1 MKYDVVIIGG
11 GWAGRGAAKQAAA
24 AGRKVCLV
32 TAGLTL
38 EDRGDTPYA
47 GLYELTKMGV
57 SVLRGDMV
65 IRPEWDGA
73 TLSRVHT
80 ANGLTLEAGEYI
92 LATGRFFSRGL
103 VADMDHVYEPV
114 FGAEVNCPSDRAKW
128 FDPDFF
134 APQPFEKI
142 GLRTTPEGN
151 IYIDGKPAANVK
163 ATGSILGDH
172 AGD

>member
-1 MKYDVVIIGG
+1 MKYDVVVIGG
-11 GWAGRGAAKQAAA
+11 GWSGREAAKREAA
-24 AGRKVCLV
+24 AGRRVCLV

-38 EDRGDTPYA
+38 EDIGETPYA
-47 GLYELTKMGV
+47 RLHDLTLRGV
-57 SVLRGDMV
+57 TVLRGDV
-65 IRPEWDGA
+65 VVRPVWDGS
-73 TLSRVHT
+73 TLLSVHT
-80 ANGLTLEAGEYI
+80 ANGLELEAAEFI

-103 VADMDHVYEPV
+103 AADMDRVYEPI
-114 FGAEVNCPSDRAKW
+114 FGAEVIFPSGRDNW

-151 IYIDGKPAANVK
+151 IYIDGKPAANVR
-163 ATGSILGDH
+163 ATGSILGEN

>member
-1 MKYDVVIIGG
+1 MKYDVVVIGG
-11 GWAGRGAAKQAAA
+11 GWSGRAAAKREAA
-24 AGRKVCLV
+24 AGRKVCVV

-38 EDRGDTPYA
+38 EDIGETPYA
-47 GLYELTKMGV
+47 ELHELTRQGV
-57 SVLRGDMV
+57 TVLRGDV
-65 IRPEWDGA
+65 VVGPLWDGP
-73 TLSRVHT
+73 TLLSVHT
-80 ANGLTLEAGEYI
+80 ANGLELRAEEFI

-103 VADMDHVYEPV
+103 AADMERVYEPV
-114 FGAEVNCPSDRAKW
+114 FGAEVVYPADRTKW

-151 IYIDGKPAANVK
+151 IYIDGKPAANVR
-163 ATGSILGDH
+163 ATGSILGEN